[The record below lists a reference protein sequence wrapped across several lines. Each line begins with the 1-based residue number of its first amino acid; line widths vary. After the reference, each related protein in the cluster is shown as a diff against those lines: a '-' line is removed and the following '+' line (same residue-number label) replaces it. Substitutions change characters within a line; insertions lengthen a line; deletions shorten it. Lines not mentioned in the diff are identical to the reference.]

1 MAPKSPYLA
10 DRKAVLSGMGE
21 EARKAVYKL
30 SDEYIRFLSERRSE
44 RDRVNWAIGILRE
57 NGFSEYRLGEA
68 EALQP
73 GTKFYYLNSGLNLAA
88 GVVGQ
93 PAEGSKMEY
102 APFSIIGAHCDCPR
116 ISMKPNPVMQHN
128 SQNMVTFRTR
138 CYGGIKN
145 HQFTSIPMEMRIYGH
160 TLSGKTVDLNI
171 GSRPEDPVFTIPD
184 CPVHLMAGQAE
195 RKGREV
201 VKGEEMGALVWATR
215 EPKGPSTEKEE
226 GAPAEKSGDKELSL
240 SHSFLKFLYERY
252 EICEEDFPGL
262 EIDLYPHTPARYVG
276 FDRSMVGGPGQDD
289 GVCCFAAIKA
299 LLAVAKADADAGAP
313 PRGTSPMACLFAH
326 EEIGSC
332 GNIGAQ
338 SHFWKDVC
346 VDVLERTAV
355 AQHQVPRI
363 LPQGLVSRM
372 LQDSLLISADVTG
385 LSDPNHSGDH
395 ADGNAAVAGFGVALE
410 RYSNGRDSRTGN
422 YSDAEISAAV
432 IRALHGV
439 TPYQFAELGKIGMG
453 GGGTLCQYVTR
464 VLNCK
469 GIEVG
474 IGLLAMHSPFE
485 VSHVGDIWSL
495 VQAYVRLVRP
505 L

>member
-1 MAPKSPYLA
+1 MAPKAPYLA
-10 DRKAVLSGMGE
+10 DRKPALSGMSP
-21 EARKAVYKL
+21 EALQAVREL
-30 SDEYIRFLSERRSE
+30 SDEYIAFLTQRRSE
-44 RDRVNWAIGILRE
+44 RDRVNWAIELLRQ
-57 NGFSEYRLGEA
+57 NGFSEYRLGET
-68 EALQP
+68 EPLKP
-73 GTKFYYLNSGLNLAA
+73 GARFYYLNSGLNLAA
-88 GVVGQ
+88 GIVGL
-93 PAEGSKMEY
+93 PAKGSKLDY

-116 ISMKPNPVMQHN
+116 ISMKPNPVVQHN
-128 SQNMVTFRTR
+128 QQGMVTFRTR

-145 HQFTSIPMEMRIYGH
+145 NQFTSIPMEMRIYGH

-171 GSRPEDPVFTIPD
+171 GSKPSDPVFTIPD
-184 CPVHLMAGQAE
+184 CPVHLMASQAE
-195 RKGREV
+195 RKGRDL
-201 VKGEEMGALVWATR
+201 VKGEEMGALVWTTR
-215 EPKGPSTEKEE
+215 EPKDAVE
-226 GAPAEKSGDKELSL
+226 GESNHGEKELSL
-240 SHSFLKFLYERY
+240 SHSLFKFLYEEY
-252 EICEEDFPGL
+252 GICEEDFPGL
-262 EIDLYPHTPARYVG
+262 EIDLYPHIPARYVG

-289 GVCCFAAIKA
+289 GVCCFGAIKA
-299 LLAVAKADADAGAP
+299 LIASAASLGSGSAP
-313 PRGTSPMACLFAH
+313 CGTSPMACLFAH

-346 VDVLERTAV
+346 IDVLERTEV
-355 AQHQVPRI
+355 AGSQAPRT
-363 LPQGLVSRM
+363 LPQGLVARM

-395 ADGNAAVAGFGVALE
+395 AEGNAAVAGFGVALE

-432 IRALHGV
+432 IRALHG
-439 TPYQFAELGKIGMG
+439 TIPYQFAELGKIGMG

-485 VSHVGDIWSL
+485 ISHIGDIWSL
-495 VQAYVRLVRP
+495 VQAYIRLVKP